1 MTDTTIDQFEGVSRA
16 DRQHRDYQL
25 HLGMG
30 MFLGTVTML
39 FGAFSSAYIVRG
51 ATSQDW
57 QAVPLPSFLWWNTLA
72 IIVSSVAL
80 EVARRAGG
88 QDNWRR
94 AGMWMGAT
102 LVLAMLFLG
111 GQFAAWQWLWAAGIG
126 VPTSPHA
133 SFFFILTGVHG
144 LHLVAGLV
152 VLSVAGLRLLSV
164 DANDPASAHRAY
176 LPMSLGAML
185 WHFLAA
191 LWVYLIIMLT
201 LFA

>member
-1 MTDTTIDQFEGVSRA
+1 MSHVLTHDTASDTA
-16 DRQHRDYQL
+16 HRDYQL

-51 ATSQDW
+51 VTSNDW
-57 QAVPLPSFLWWNTLA
+57 QAIQLPSVLWVNTIA
-72 IIVSSVAL
+72 IVLSSLSL
-80 EVARRAGG
+80 EGARRAGKRG
-88 QDNWRR
+88 DWRR
-94 AGMWMGAT
+94 AGVWLSVT
-102 LVLAMLFLG
+102 LAFAMFFLG
-111 GQFAAWQWLWAAGIG
+111 GQLAAWRSLWAQGIG
-126 VPTSPHA
+126 VPTTPHA
-133 SFFFILTGVHG
+133 SFFFILTGIHGVHLAAG
-144 LHLVAGLV
+144 LIVLGVAGI
-152 VLSVAGLRLLSV
+152 RLLSV
-164 DANDPASAHRAY
+164 VPGDPVSARRAF

>member
-1 MTDTTIDQFEGVSRA
+1 MNHTLVDGFAPGTA
-16 DRQHRDYQL
+16 HRDYQL

-57 QAVPLPSFLWWNTLA
+57 QAISLPSFLWWNTAA
-72 IIVSSVAL
+72 IVVSSVCL
-80 EVARRAGG
+80 EMARRAGREE
-88 QDNWRR
+88 NWSRVR
-94 AGMWMGAT
+94 LWLGST

-111 GQFAAWQWLWAAGIG
+111 GQLAAWQWLWAQGIG
-126 VPTSPHA
+126 VPTTPHA
-133 SFFFILTGVHG
+133 SFFFILTGVHAVHLFAG
-144 LHLVAGLV
+144 LLVLGVAGV
-152 VLSVAGLRLLSV
+152 QVLAVTRN
-164 DANDPASAHRAY
+164 DAESARRAL

-191 LWVYLIIMLT
+191 LWVYLLIMLT

>member
-1 MTDTTIDQFEGVSRA
+1 MNHTMVDDLLPDTA
-16 DRQHRDYQL
+16 HRDYQL

-57 QAVPLPSFLWWNTLA
+57 QAIPLPSFLWWNTVV
-72 IIVSSVAL
+72 IIVSSVCL
-80 EVARRAGG
+80 EMARRAGR
-88 QDNWRR
+88 DENWSRVR
-94 AGMWMGAT
+94 LWLGST
-102 LVLAMLFLG
+102 LILAMLFLG
-111 GQFAAWQWLWAAGIG
+111 GQLAAWQWLWDQGIG
-126 VPTSPHA
+126 VPTTPHA
-133 SFFFILTGVHG
+133 SFFFILTGVHAA
-144 LHLVAGLV
+144 HLLAGLLV
-152 VLSVAGLRLLSV
+152 LGFAGVQVLSVTR
-164 DANDPASAHRAY
+164 NDTESARRAL

-191 LWVYLIIMLT
+191 LWVYLLIMLT